1 MDGQLV
7 PVCCPEDSS
16 SDLILLV
23 KPWRQDVAGLRAEVQ
38 RLRRENLEIVEVQI
52 DRDSPSAGKR
62 VENLEL
68 PDGARLISVMRS
80 GRAEIAVGATQ
91 LEAGDQVLAI
101 LEPGKEDELR
111 RVLLRR

>member
-1 MDGQLV
+1 MGTFATVTEEEREQVARANLSGRQ
-7 PVCCPEDSS
+7 PVLFVHGLWLLPSS
-16 SDLILLV
+16 WERWASLFEEATPTAADPDRRSEISAV
-23 KPWRQDVAGLRAEVQ
+23 VAPL
-38 RLRRENLEIVEVQI
+38 
-52 DRDSPSAGKR
+52 
-62 VENLEL
+62 
-68 PDGARLISVMRS
+68 MRS